1 MNIQHYLFLLLRY
14 SWLVILVMGGTLAYK
29 YAQVSK
35 QTPVYASRAVLE
47 IQMEQDKIVQ
57 IQDVKDNRITGLDA
71 VNTVIQSLTNNTLM
85 LAVARAIGRA
95 DEWAAQNP
103 SGKITPEQEGALA
116 QSVRGQLNVSLRRG
130 TRLLDIVAE
139 DGSPEKARALAD
151 QVIKQFLLFQS
162 QDRTDSSRNANTFL
176 VNEANKL
183 KTKLEESEKKL
194 AQYRIDS
201 KEISVKEGQNLV
213 VARLNSINAE
223 VTAAKSKRASIESDL
238 AALKQIQPD
247 DTEGMLRLSSVAAL
261 PEVASF
267 RAALASEESAFA
279 AIKERYLPL
288 HPKYRAASSSIAD
301 LQSKLKSAIA
311 KASVALEQQYKIFIQ
326 SEDNLKKMLAE
337 QEHEVFEL
345 DKTTIPYDVLKREAD
360 TDRSLYETILTRL
373 KETDVTMGLTKN
385 PYRINEEPIINP
397 NPVRP
402 NRNQVM
408 MSAAMMGLV
417 AGLGLVLLIDQL
429 DSTVRTVDDAESTFG
444 LPVLA
449 AIPDSD
455 LSKLPRFGTVVSDDS
470 GSAPAE
476 AFRTL
481 RSSLSLLGNEDQRR
495 VILVT
500 SAIPSEGKTFTS
512 MNLAAAFATQGLRTL
527 LIDADL
533 RRPALSA
540 SLVDRNIRKEDDFRG
555 LTDVLSNLC
564 PVEDAIRPTSVANL
578 SLLPSGRR
586 APNPAELL
594 GQASMIQLLETME
607 HTYDR
612 VVIDSAPVNAVGDSL
627 CLAPKAHAVCLVLRF
642 GKTQRRATLRALT
655 VLQNVGARMA
665 GLVMNR
671 MPSRRGASYYYYYY
685 GDPYTVDSVYGGG
698 RKGKKNPPP
707 KAVASA

>member
-14 SWLVILVMGGTLAYK
+14 SWLVILVMAGTLAYK

-47 IQMEQDKIVQ
+47 IEMEQDKVVQ

-95 DEWAAQNP
+95 DEWAQLNP

-116 QSVRGQLNVSLRRG
+116 QSVRSQLSVSLRRG
-130 TRLLDIVAE
+130 TRLLDILAE

-151 QVIKQFLLFQS
+151 QVIKQFLLLQS

-176 VNEANKL
+176 VSEANKL
-183 KTKLEESEKKL
+183 RTKLEESEKKL

-213 VARLNSINAE
+213 VARLTSINGE
-223 VTAAKSKRASIESDL
+223 VTAARSKRASIESDL
-238 AALKQIQPD
+238 AALKQIPPT
-247 DTEGMLRLSSVAAL
+247 DTEGMLRLNSVAAL
-261 PEVASF
+261 PEVAAF
-267 RAALASEESAFA
+267 RSALASEESAFA
-279 AIKERYLPL
+279 AIKDRYLPL
-288 HPKYRAASSSIAD
+288 HPKYQAVTNSITDLRA
-301 LQSKLKSAIA
+301 KLKLAIA
-311 KASVALEQQYKIFIQ
+311 KAGEALNQQYKIFLQ

-337 QEHEVFEL
+337 QESEVFEL
-345 DKTTIPYDVLKREAD
+345 DKTTIPYDVLKREAE
-360 TDRSLYETILTRL
+360 TDRGLYETILTRL
-373 KETDVTMGLTKN
+373 KETDVTQGLTKS

-397 NPVRP
+397 IPVRP
-402 NRNQVM
+402 DRNQVM
-408 MSAAMMGLV
+408 VSAAIMGLV
-417 AGLGLVLLIDQL
+417 GGLGLVFLLDKL
-429 DSTVRTVDDAESTFG
+429 DSTMRTVDDAEATFG

-449 AIPDSD
+449 AVPDSD
-455 LSKLPRFGTVVSDDS
+455 LSKLPRFGTTVSDDS

-481 RSSLSLLGNEDQRR
+481 RSSLSLLGSEDQRR
-495 VILVT
+495 LILVT

-512 MNLAAAFATQGLRTL
+512 TNLAAAFATQGLRTL

-564 PVEDAIRPTSVANL
+564 KPEEAIRETRIANL
-578 SLLPSGRR
+578 FLLPSGRR

-594 GQASMIQLLETME
+594 GQASMTQLMHTMADQ
-607 HTYDR
+607 YDR
-612 VVIDSAPVNAVGDSL
+612 VIVDSAPVNAVGDTL
-627 CLAPKAHAVCLVLRF
+627 CLAPQVHAVCLVVRF

-685 GDPYTVDSVYGGG
+685 GDPYTSDSVYGEGK
-698 RKGKKNPPP
+698 KGKKGKGAAAN
-707 KAVASA
+707 A

>member
-1 MNIQHYLFLLLRY
+1 MNVQHYLFLILRY
-14 SWLVILVMGGTLAYK
+14 SWLIILVMAGTLAYK
-29 YAQVSK
+29 YNQVSK

-47 IQMEQDKIVQ
+47 IEMEQDKIVNL
-57 IQDVKDNRITGLDA
+57 QDVKDTRITGLDA

-95 DEWAAQNP
+95 DEWASQNP

-116 QSVRGQLNVSLRRG
+116 QSVRGQLSVSLRRG

-151 QVIKQFLLFQS
+151 QVTKQFLLLQS

-183 KTKLEESEKKL
+183 RSKLEESEKKL

-223 VTAAKSKRASIESDL
+223 VTAAKSKRASVESDL
-238 AALKQIQPD
+238 AALKQIDPNN
-247 DTEGMLRLSSVAAL
+247 TEAMLRLSSVAAL
-261 PEVASF
+261 PEVASY
-267 RAALASEESAFA
+267 RSALASEESAFA

-288 HPKYRAASSSIAD
+288 HPRYKAISSSIAD

-311 KASVALEQQYKIFIQ
+311 KASDSLDQQYKIFIQ
-326 SEDNLKKMLAE
+326 NEDNLKKMLAD
-337 QEHEVFEL
+337 QENEVFEL
-345 DKTTIPYDVLKREAD
+345 DKTTIPYDVLKREAE

-373 KETDVTMGLTKN
+373 KETDVTQGLTKN

-402 NRNQVM
+402 DRNAAM
-408 MSAAMMGLV
+408 MSAAIMGLAV
-417 AGLGLVLLIDQL
+417 GLGLVLLIDQL
-429 DSTVRTVDDAESTFG
+429 DATVRTVDDAESTFG

-449 AIPDSD
+449 AIPDGD
-455 LSKLPRFGTVVSDDS
+455 LSKLPRFGTTVSDDS
-470 GSAPAE
+470 GSAMAE

-481 RSSLSLLGNEDQRR
+481 RSSLSLLGSEDKRR
-495 VILVT
+495 IILVT

-512 MNLAAAFATQGLRTL
+512 MNLAAAFATQGLRTII
-527 LIDADL
+527 IDADL

-540 SLVDRNIRKEDDFRG
+540 NLVDRNIRKEDDFRG
-555 LTDVLSNLC
+555 LTDVLSNIC
-564 PVEDAIRPTSVANL
+564 PVEDAIRPTRVANL

-594 GQASMIQLLETME
+594 GQLSMVQLIKQLEQ
-607 HTYDR
+607 TYDR

-627 CLAPKAHAVCLVLRF
+627 CLAPQAHAVCLVLRF

-655 VLQNVGARMA
+655 VLQTTGARIA

-685 GDPYTVDSVYGGG
+685 GDPYTADSVYGE
-698 RKGKKNPPP
+698 GKSSKKP
-707 KAVASA
+707 KPANA